1 MTQKH
6 DIDYLFAGKVAG
18 SLNNDELL
26 EIGMLISQDETIRLG
41 WNNFLAS
48 LPENKSFSE
57 LDPPKEWLDLKTM
70 FQQSGKGYMHIA
82 LLKKMAFVTA
92 IAGICITGYLYFP
105 KKETSKNTIKLQLA
119 TGHVIDL
126 NKVEDINTQLNNTLS
141 YKHDNTGMNSLTT
154 PVGMDYKIKL
164 VDGTEVWLNAL
175 TQLDFPFAF
184 TGNTREITIN
194 GEAYLKI
201 AKDDKKPFIV
211 HLPHNDVQVLGTTFN
226 VNSYDLGI
234 VKVSLVEGAL
244 NLQQGEHT
252 ISVKPG
258 MEIISDGKITL
269 HNFDERQVL
278 GWRKG
283 MYYFYDADLKEIS
296 KVLSRWFG
304 ITVVIDNPGIISKK
318 FVGVVDKNQPIEV
331 FIDNLKTVADI
342 DCFYDKQQNTL
353 HFK

>member
-1 MTQKH
+1 
-6 DIDYLFAGKVAG
+6 
-18 SLNNDELL
+18 
-26 EIGMLISQDETIRLG
+26 
-41 WNNFLAS
+41 
-48 LPENKSFSE
+48 
-57 LDPPKEWLDLKTM
+57 
-70 FQQSGKGYMHIA
+70 MHIA
-82 LLKKMAFVTA
+82 LLKKMAFVVVV
-92 IAGICITGYLYFP
+92 AGICITAYLCYS
-105 KKETSKNTIKLQLA
+105 KKEDSINTIKLQLA
-119 TGHVIDL
+119 NGHVIDL
-126 NKVEDINTQLNNTLS
+126 NKVRDIHTQLNNTLS
-141 YKHDNTGMNSLTT
+141 HKRDSTGMNSLTT
-154 PVGMDYKIKL
+154 PIGMDYKIRL
-164 VDGTEVWLNAL
+164 NDGTEVWLNAL

-201 AKDDKKPFIV
+201 AKDESKPFIV
-211 HLPHNDVQVLGTTFN
+211 HLPHNDVRVLGTTFN
-226 VNSYDLGI
+226 VNSYDSGI

-244 NLQQGEHT
+244 NVQQGEKT

-296 KVLSRWFG
+296 KVLPRWFG
-304 ITVVIDNPGIISKK
+304 ITVVIDNPTIINKK

-331 FIDNLKTVADI
+331 FIDNLRTVADI
-342 DCFYDKQQNTL
+342 DCFYDKPQNTL